1 MNDSFLKGK
10 IIATISQT
18 DLSHSQR
25 IATEAGQRFDITSIV
40 APTKFSGGEFNPT
53 HVLLKDLRRRG
64 YQFDPAHAYAGLT
77 VYIIKTAG
85 PFKEPEEM
93 VSRVGKTA
101 YSFKYEYGAEKI
113 VVVATDLDNGRAER
127 GPNEDETQIGYM
139 NAVKQMAH
147 TWKANGV
154 DQVITMHVHNP
165 KIMDIFQEEFGNPEY
180 EALINVSPVYLY
192 ADYLM
197 RFSRLYMDGKLD
209 DGGKDVVFLALDK
222 GSYPMVKE
230 LSDIMAL
237 PNSRLVRFKKA
248 RAVPNDANR
257 LHVELE
263 EPYEAG
269 ILEDKDIVTLDD
281 IIDTGGT
288 RIKVN
293 QWIEQDYEQKHL
305 GKPRAYHDIFTHA
318 VLAGQ
323 SFMDTQRRISQEM
336 PKLREIIMSNTRPY
350 IDDHVDYHKFKT
362 MTTII
367 RTAKTYGDIIKSG
380 LLNSASIHE
389 RHKDLYKQG
398 MLRKNI
404 YDIKRSSSFDSS
416 IESVPEGFIRQ
427 LRVGWERK

>member
-1 MNDSFLKGK
+1 
-10 IIATISQT
+10 
-18 DLSHSQR
+18 
-25 IATEAGQRFDITSIV
+25 
-40 APTKFSGGEFNPT
+40 
-53 HVLLKDLRRRG
+53 
-64 YQFDPAHAYAGLT
+64 
-77 VYIIKTAG
+77 
-85 PFKEPEEM
+85 
-93 VSRVGKTA
+93 
-101 YSFKYEYGAEKI
+101 
-113 VVVATDLDNGRAER
+113 
-127 GPNEDETQIGYM
+127 M
-139 NAVKQMAH
+139 NAVRQMAH

-165 KIMDIFQEEFGNPEY
+165 KIMDIFQEEFGNPDF
-180 EALINVSPVYLY
+180 EALVNVSPVFLY

-197 RFSRLYMDGKLD
+197 RFSRLSKDGKLE
-209 DGGKDVVFLALDK
+209 DGGRDVVFLALDK

-237 PNSRLVRFKKA
+237 PNSRIVRFKKA

-263 EPYEAG
+263 EPYEEG
-269 ILEDKDIVTLDD
+269 ILEDKDIITLDD

-293 QWIEQDYEQKHL
+293 QWIEQDYEQKRL

-350 IDDHVDYHKFKT
+350 IDDHVDYHRFKT

-380 LLNSASIHE
+380 LLNAAAIHE
-389 RHKDLYKQG
+389 RHRDLYKQG
-398 MLRKNI
+398 MLHKNI

-427 LRVGWERK
+427 LRVGWQKK